1 MSDYKYPYIPKDYY
15 PAVMF
20 ACNMIREN
28 GCFNKAIS
36 IASGYYGVDE
46 DELSKHV
53 RARQAAGQIGK
64 KRGKFKKYRYKGIV
78 YVRYHECGDYDEF
91 LFDFI
96 IEALNEKN
104 ARNHLYEKI
113 FGRHYDPFDY
123 DWFCKFE
130 IDGEEIEWK

>member
-15 PAVMF
+15 LAV
-20 ACNMIREN
+20 
-28 GCFNKAIS
+28 
-36 IASGYYGVDE
+36 E

-53 RARQAAGQIGK
+53 RARQAAGQRGK
-64 KRGKFKKYRYKGIV
+64 KRGKFKKYRYKGTV
-78 YVRYHECGDYDEF
+78 YLRYHECGDYNEF

-104 ARNHLYEKI
+104 ARNRLYEKI
-113 FGRHYDPFDY
+113 FGRQYDPFDY